1 MEYLRCYDSYANDQT
16 KEQLWNLI
24 KQGQKG
30 FISDRRICLRIW
42 MPDNLVTLAVL
53 IDSSIVRRAG
63 EDYIL

>member
-1 MEYLRCYDSYANDQT
+1 MEYLRCYDSYANDSV

-24 KQGQKG
+24 RQGHKG

-53 IDSSIVRRAG
+53 IDSQLVRRAK